1 MADEE
6 TAADQAVCV
15 MLHGQSGPLE
25 RGAHLRGREEH
36 ELHPFR
42 MCFDAVRRRDEVRVE
57 RVVQLGEDVSKVAS
71 G

>member
-1 MADEE
+1 M

-15 MLHGQSGPLE
+15 VLHSQPGPLE
-25 RGAHLRGREEH
+25 RGAHLGNREEP

-57 RVVQLGEDVSKVAS
+57 RVVQLWEDVRR
-71 G
+71 